1 MTKVESPQRFRYYDL
16 VMAAFVTVLLVSNIA
31 SAARIVKIWF
41 FTFDAGTLLFPL
53 AYIFG
58 DVLTEV
64 YGYARARRVIWVGFG
79 ANALMSGLLML
90 IGLLPWAG
98 FGPSTSAYYEVLGFT
113 PRIVAASLVAY
124 WAGEFSNSFV
134 LAKMKIWTKGRFLWS
149 RTIGSTLVGQG
160 VDTGVFILVA
170 FLGAF
175 RGSELLSL
183 IISNYIFKVGVEI
196 LFTPITYLIVGGLK
210 RAEGVD
216 HYDYKTNFNPFHL
229 FTPRSNFVPPR
240 GPR

>member
-1 MTKVESPQRFRYYDL
+1 MTEVESTQRFRYYDL

-31 SAARIVKIWF
+31 SAARIVKFWI

-64 YGYARARRVIWVGFG
+64 YGYARARRVIWVGFA

-98 FGPSTSAYYEVLGFT
+98 FGPSTEAYYEVLGFT

-134 LAKMKIWTKGRFLWS
+134 LAKMKLWTKGRFLWT

-196 LFTPITYLIVGGLK
+196 LFTPVTYAVVGGLK

-216 HYDYKTNFNPFHL
+216 FYDYKTNFNPFHL
-229 FTPRSNFVPPR
+229 RVSRSS
-240 GPR
+240 

>member
-1 MTKVESPQRFRYYDL
+1 MTKVESTRGFRYYDL
-16 VMAAFVTVLLVSNIA
+16 VMAAFVTVLLISNIA
-31 SAARIVKIWF
+31 SAARIVKFWI

-64 YGYARARRVIWVGFG
+64 YGYARARRVIWVGFA

-98 FGPSTSAYYEVLGFT
+98 FGPSTQAYYEVLGFT
-113 PRIVAASLVAY
+113 PRIVIASLVAY
-124 WAGEFSNSFV
+124 WVGEFSNSFV
-134 LAKMKIWTKGRFLWS
+134 LAKMKVWMKGRFLWM
-149 RTIGSTLVGQG
+149 RTIGSTIVGQG
-160 VDTGVFILVA
+160 VDTAVFILVA

-175 RGSELLSL
+175 KGSELLSL
-183 IISNYIFKVGVEI
+183 IISNYIFKVGVEV

-216 HYDYKTNFNPFHL
+216 YYDRKTNFNPFHL
-229 FTPRSNFVPPR
+229 RVSRSS
-240 GPR
+240 